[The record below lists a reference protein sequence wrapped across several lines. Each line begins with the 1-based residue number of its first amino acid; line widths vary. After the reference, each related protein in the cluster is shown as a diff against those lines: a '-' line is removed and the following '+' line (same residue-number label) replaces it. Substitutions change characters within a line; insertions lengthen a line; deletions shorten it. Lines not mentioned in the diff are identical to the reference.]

1 MKIIITGASGRI
13 GEALV
18 EYLLHYSDLSMVL
31 NYRKESSVPQS
42 VSSNTR
48 CDIVIG
54 DIENYETIASIFS
67 SKPPILIHLASEVN
81 RSDEGG
87 IWYNSLINQTKSTMN
102 IIDYL
107 KNYNYPCHIVFPSS
121 GGTVYDGHKKTP
133 YRENDPVTG
142 CSPYGIH
149 KILIENY
156 LKLLYAHNSN
166 ITCNVLRISNPYG
179 MNANCKKKQGF
190 IDILIDRVQNNMPI
204 NIWSSLNTI
213 RDFIYIEDLNNAILK
228 SIYYIDGFHIFNIG
242 SGVGSSLSDVIS
254 CVEKL
259 SGKKIKF
266 INNWNGDDSFYPI
279 YNVLDISKAK
289 NILNWSPRYNLTNGI
304 NAVMK

>member
-18 EYLLHYSDLSMVL
+18 EYLLHYSDCSLIL
-31 NYRKESSVPQS
+31 NYRNESSVPHS
-42 VSSNTR
+42 VSSSTR
-48 CDIVIG
+48 CNIVTG
-54 DIENYETIASIFS
+54 DIENTDTIASIFAEHPS
-67 SKPPILIHLASEVN
+67 VLIHLASEIN
-81 RSDEGG
+81 RSKEAGT
-87 IWYNSLINQTKSTMN
+87 WYNSLINQTKSTMN

-107 KNYNYPCHIVFPSS
+107 KNYSYPCHIVFPSS
-121 GGTVYDGHKKTP
+121 GGTVYNGHQNTP

-156 LKLLYAHNSN
+156 LNLLHSHNSN

-179 MNANCKKKQGF
+179 MSANCQKKQGF

-204 NIWSSLNTI
+204 NIWSNLNTT
-213 RDFIYIEDLNNAILK
+213 RDFIYIEDLNSAILK

-242 SGVGSSLSDVIS
+242 SGVGSSLADVIS
-254 CVEKL
+254 CVEKS

-266 INNWNGDDSFYPI
+266 INNWNGNDNFYPT

-289 NILNWSPRYNLTNGI
+289 KILDWSPRYSLTNGI
-304 NAVMK
+304 NEILQ